1 MNDEKV
7 EIENKGENSSFFLPI
22 PGKVLP
28 ITLNLL
34 EYLVLGKFLRIM
46 ESIYLIWKVLEV
58 AGKVFPNI
66 FKFVKAF
73 KVPGNVS
80 LQKYPGKGKLLV
92 LPLKSKFNESPM
104 KGPGK
109 VLL

>member
-46 ESIYLIWKVLEV
+46 ESIYLI
-58 AGKVFPNI
+58 
-66 FKFVKAF
+66 
-73 KVPGNVS
+73 
-80 LQKYPGKGKLLV
+80 
-92 LPLKSKFNESPM
+92 
-104 KGPGK
+104 
-109 VLL
+109 